1 MFSVSEDGAGE
12 GAGTPVGEELYVWVA
27 MAAAGAGYA
36 TLKPFGYCCA
46 YASLESRVG
55 TLMGKMGTGPLDSE
69 GVKGKGRGKRAI
81 QPLHTHIVATAA
93 VITYHLEML
102 CRGRPSNRWIQTT
115 IYEKESLKG
124 I

>member
-1 MFSVSEDGAGE
+1 MFGYGAGE

-69 GVKGKGRGKRAI
+69 GVKGMG
-81 QPLHTHIVATAA
+81 
-93 VITYHLEML
+93 
-102 CRGRPSNRWIQTT
+102 
-115 IYEKESLKG
+115 EKERFNPY
-124 I
+124 IHT